1 MFYSFVNR
9 TECDKMYKGV
19 RKLPNG
25 IDQKMI
31 CSRDSNVTR
40 RADACQGDSGGPLI
54 VRKKNAQSL
63 IGITS
68 FGSAC
73 GSVVPGVYTAVFPYL
88 DWIEMQVWGEEVLVY
103 PEANISSES
112 ESD

>member
-1 MFYSFVNR
+1 MNR
-9 TECDKMYKGV
+9 TECDTMYKGV
-19 RKLPNG
+19 RKLPSG
-25 IDQKMI
+25 IDQNMI
-31 CSRDSNVTR
+31 CCRDANVTR

-54 VRKKNAQSL
+54 VRKISAQSL

-73 GSVVPGVYTAVFPYL
+73 GSVVPGVYTAVFPFL

-103 PEANISSES
+103 PEANISLG
-112 ESD
+112 SD